1 LFGFWTIWHRLSFLK
16 KRSSYGKY
24 FKWKEALLLREWDI
38 YALPDE
44 DVAKNIID
52 MAEVMDQIRI
62 LFGKPIV
69 ITSWYR
75 PPKYNDDIGGSF
87 KSYHM
92 QGLACDFIVKGY
104 RSDAVREILLE
115 FLDKFDIRMED
126 LEGAS
131 WVHVDLGNPN
141 PNRFFVP

>member
-1 LFGFWTIWHRLSFLK
+1 MAEEHFWQFLEEK
-16 KRSSYGKY
+16 IPGCKY

-87 KSYHM
+87 KSYAGSCM
-92 QGLACDFIVKGY
+92 RLYSQGLSIGCSKRDSFRVF
-104 RSDAVREILLE
+104 R
-115 FLDKFDIRMED
+115 
-126 LEGAS
+126 
-131 WVHVDLGNPN
+131 
-141 PNRFFVP
+141 